1 MFSTSRWMFVCVAAS
16 HYNFILFFFQSICF
30 FSGVPGSTKTVGILV
45 TLSLSEKGQR
55 IKALF
60 CRLKGFCLP
69 SSQAQ
74 LQGIYYCRKDG
85 HLSWKGHRI
94 RWQRDEASWIFA
106 RSVLGWSWLYCEMR
120 GMSSLLRTSEGDGTH
135 ARLWSDVLRCPR
147 SQSCLPMV
155 CWQLPWL
162 RLLSAWEKG
171 SVVGCFALLGEQI
184 NHPAPK

>member
-45 TLSLSEKGQR
+45 TLSLSERGQR

-85 HLSWKGHRI
+85 HLLKGTQNQVTKRWGQLDLCKKCPRVI
-94 RWQRDEASWIFA
+94 LAVLWDERNVLIAENIRRWQD
-106 RSVLGWSWLYCEMR
+106 
-120 GMSSLLRTSEGDGTH
+120 
-135 ARLWSDVLRCPR
+135 
-147 SQSCLPMV
+147 SCKVMEWRPQV
-155 CWQLPWL
+155 
-162 RLLSAWEKG
+162 S
-171 SVVGCFALLGEQI
+171 
-184 NHPAPK
+184 